1 MRRPWTLAAT
11 ARCRLPEGIVT
22 TLRRL
27 AGAARDD
34 QLPLVLIETGTEPL
48 VVLRLAD
55 FRDWFGEVAH
65 VTEASIACDASE
77 LDAGRSLTRPKRP
90 QGAREAR

>member
-11 ARCRLPEGIVT
+11 TRCRLPEGIVS
-22 TLRRL
+22 TLRR
-27 AGAARDD
+27 AARAARDD
-34 QLPLVLIETGTEPL
+34 QLPLVLVETGTESL

-65 VTEASIACDASE
+65 TTDA
-77 LDAGRSLTRPKRP
+77 RTRPKRP
-90 QGAREAR
+90 QGARDAR